1 MIHKRFIT
9 IILGMVLSIT
19 WGHAQT
25 LSNNKLR
32 RGLDDFRKQTRKE
45 FEDFRKQAM
54 NEFISFVRNPW
65 KDFEHTAPVPCTA
78 RFTATK
84 RLGISAN
91 AAFAG
96 LQHRRRADKRRHS
109 AHGVPLYAVGL

>member
-1 MIHKRFIT
+1 
-9 IILGMVLSIT
+9 MVLSIT

-65 KDFEHTAPVPCTA
+65 KDFEHTAPVPVPEEKPVPPGGYA
-78 RFTATK
+78 
-84 RLGISAN
+84 
-91 AAFAG
+91 
-96 LQHRRRADKRRHS
+96 RRRRTETCGGKANCNRGSCYTKTSPAPATTHRTNH
-109 AHGVPLYAVGL
+109 

>member
-1 MIHKRFIT
+1 MIHKRY
-9 IILGMVLSIT
+9 IIIVLGMALNIA

-65 KDFEHTAPVPCTA
+65 KDFEHTAPVP
-78 RFTATK
+78 
-84 RLGISAN
+84 
-91 AAFAG
+91 
-96 LQHRRRADKRRHS
+96 
-109 AHGVPLYAVGL
+109 VPEESPSPRWLCPKKTNRNL

>member
-1 MIHKRFIT
+1 MA
-9 IILGMVLSIT
+9 LSIA

-32 RGLDDFRKQTRKE
+32 RGLDDFRKQTRSE

-65 KDFEHTAPVPCTA
+65 KDFEHT
-78 RFTATK
+78 
-84 RLGISAN
+84 
-91 AAFAG
+91 
-96 LQHRRRADKRRHS
+96 RRCRYRKKSPSPRWLCPKKTNRNLWRKS
-109 AHGVPLYAVGL
+109 QL